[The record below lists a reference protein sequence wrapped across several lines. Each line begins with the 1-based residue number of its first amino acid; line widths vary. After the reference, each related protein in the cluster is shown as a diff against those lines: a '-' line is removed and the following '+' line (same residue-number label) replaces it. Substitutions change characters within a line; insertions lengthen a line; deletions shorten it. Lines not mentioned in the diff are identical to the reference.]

1 MIIMSKK
8 TARYI
13 IIAIVVSWL
22 SVIGYTLD
30 KGYISDAEYE
40 KPICGTIV
48 SMKAIDEV
56 VGGKRKSTRLA
67 VYGEVDFGMNHG
79 SFIVKI
85 NPLEGYRG
93 VGGKY
98 CVPLKTIKKPEE
110 HEVLEFLTFLG
121 CALIAGLLIFGLGFC
136 IIYTID
142 KAFSN
147 E

>member
-1 MIIMSKK
+1 MSKK

-30 KGYISDAEYE
+30 KGYMSNAEYE

-56 VGGKRKSTRLA
+56 VGGKSKSTILA

-79 SFIVKI
+79 SFIIKI

-98 CVPLKTIKKPEE
+98 CVPLFTIEKPED
-110 HEVLEFLTFLG
+110 HFILKFLTFIG
-121 CALIAGLLIFGLGFC
+121 CALIATWFILLLGFC